1 MFVFLHCLQ
10 ARRCC
15 RVFLRGQTNAR
26 CLAHD
31 VTAKRQVHVPQTR
44 CELGFGGADCFFD
57 MSFVC
62 RNHVLGASLRAQA
75 PFLTCVVWQMRTKRA
90 PCRARGMKG
99 GDGFKAANEAA
110 MAAEAAHACAHH
122 RTTSFGALR
131 GRAGGLI
138 APERVPSRGEN
149 VGSR

>member
-1 MFVFLHCLQ
+1 M
-10 ARRCC
+10 
-15 RVFLRGQTNAR
+15 
-26 CLAHD
+26 
-31 VTAKRQVHVPQTR
+31 
-44 CELGFGGADCFFD
+44 
-57 MSFVC
+57 
-62 RNHVLGASLRAQA
+62 LGASLRAQA

-90 PCRARGMKG
+90 PHRARGMKG

-138 APERVPSRGEN
+138 APERVASRGEN
-149 VGSR
+149 VGSS

>member
-1 MFVFLHCLQ
+1 
-10 ARRCC
+10 
-15 RVFLRGQTNAR
+15 
-26 CLAHD
+26 
-31 VTAKRQVHVPQTR
+31 
-44 CELGFGGADCFFD
+44 
-57 MSFVC
+57 
-62 RNHVLGASLRAQA
+62 
-75 PFLTCVVWQMRTKRA
+75 
-90 PCRARGMKG
+90 MKG